1 MCLEKLYV
9 GAVKR
14 RILEPELR
22 FSSTVT
28 RVALDTLL
36 SIPMPPCF
44 RFSIYKVKVIVTSHR
59 RLIEML
65 IIKSLAW
72 EHTL

>member
-1 MCLEKLYV
+1 MSLITLSMCLEKLYV

-28 RVALDTLL
+28 HVWPWTRYLASLCLPV
-36 SIPMPPCF
+36 F

-59 RLIEML
+59 LLVKID
-65 IIKSLAW
+65 
-72 EHTL
+72 